1 MKEQGKT
8 SKKVLNETKI
18 SDLPDQEFKIM
29 VINMLMELRRR
40 MDEPSDNFNT
50 ETENFKKYQREI
62 TELLICSN

>member
-1 MKEQGKT
+1 
-8 SKKVLNETKI
+8 
-18 SDLPDQEFKIM
+18 M